1 MPWESDSLKLL
12 RVLEGFYRPR
22 EDEVLRLANV
32 ARLNK
37 LYLTYLRMIGDAVRY
52 ELAREKARYRWFVE
66 NVVEVVKALEG
77 VNYALYKFRKPVEH
91 VSVDLDIL
99 VSREDVLRA
108 TMMLCKRGFRAAVV
122 EPYTVTLERRGFIV
136 DLYTEPS
143 FAWIIYMDGGRL
155 LRDHVEEVEVNGIQV
170 QALTREAE
178 VVVAAA
184 HAIYKEHL
192 ILLIDCL
199 LAWEWLNSR
208 AWRIA
213 LDLNVKQ
220 ALKEHLKICN
230 LIKSGLT
237 EAPYKLEPH
246 MIVKAYIEK
255 TLEDPVF
262 RATLPNMLKYIM
274 TRKDIGATI
283 LRRITRKSY

>member
-1 MPWESDSLKLL
+1 M
-12 RVLEGFYRPR
+12 
-22 EDEVLRLANV
+22 
-32 ARLNK
+32 
-37 LYLTYLRMIGDAVRY
+37 
-52 ELAREKARYRWFVE
+52 
-66 NVVEVVKALEG
+66 
-77 VNYALYKFRKPVEH
+77 YKFRKPVEH
-91 VSVDLDIL
+91 ISVDLDIL
-99 VSREDVLRA
+99 VGREDVPRV
-108 TMMLCKRGFRAAVV
+108 TMMLCKRGFKIAVV
-122 EPYTVTLERRGFIV
+122 EPYTVTLERGGFIV

-143 FAWIIYMDGGRL
+143 FAWIVYMDGGKL
-155 LRDHVEEVEVNGIQV
+155 LRDYVEDVDVHGV
-170 QALTREAE
+170 WARALTREAE

-213 LDLNVKQ
+213 VDLNVKQ
-220 ALKEHLKICN
+220 VLREPLKICN
-230 LIKSGLT
+230 LIKSGLA
-237 EAPYKLEPH
+237 EAPYKLELH

-262 RATLPNMLKYIM
+262 RATLPNMLKYIII
-274 TRKDIGATI
+274 RKNIGAVI